1 MDRKIK
7 DMLHEAPAHT
17 LVLVPVLL
25 LMALLFLIL
34 ILAPYDILRRAMVI
48 LALLGITIFSRSI
61 EAWQFGVEI
70 HHFILFGLAYTFGVW
85 WALAFVILTSAANIF
100 MVLFV
105 RSHMFI
111 HTMLGPMLQ
120 TLDMLFVA
128 IAAGIYGAI
137 SGSFGPDTVLAAT
150 VIITIGTAMEKLL
163 CYRFAGVDLG
173 RLSTATVV
181 AILVNYNE
189 LMYLGPGYILLLN
202 SL

>member
-7 DMLHEAPAHT
+7 EVLHEAPAHI
-17 LVLVPVLL
+17 LVLIPLL
-25 LMALLFLIL
+25 LFMGLLFLL
-34 ILAPYDILRRAMVI
+34 LTLAPYDTLRRIIVI

-85 WALAFVILTSAANIF
+85 WALAFVVLTSAANIF

-105 RSHMFI
+105 HSHMFI

-120 TLDMLFVA
+120 TLDMMIVA
-128 IAAGIYGAI
+128 IFAGIYGAI
-137 SGSFGPDTVLAAT
+137 SGSFGPDTVLLAT
-150 VIITIGTAMEKLL
+150 VIITIGTATEKIL

-181 AILVNYNE
+181 ATLVNYNE
-189 LMYLGPGYILLLN
+189 LIYLGPGYIALLN

>member
-1 MDRKIK
+1 MDRKLK
-7 DMLHEAPAHT
+7 DILHEAPAHI
-17 LVLVPVLL
+17 LVLIPLL
-25 LMALLFLIL
+25 LFMGLLFLL
-34 ILAPYDILRRAMVI
+34 LTLAPYDLLRKVLII
-48 LALLGITIFSRSI
+48 LALMGITVFSRAI

-85 WALAFVILTSAANIF
+85 WALAFVLLTSAVNIL

-120 TLDMLFVA
+120 TLDMIFVA
-128 IAAGIYGAI
+128 IAAGIYGAFY
-137 SGSFGPDTVLAAT
+137 GSFGPDTVVVAT
-150 VIITIGTAMEKLL
+150 VIITAGTIMEKIL
-163 CYRFAGVDLG
+163 CYRLAGVDLG

-181 AILVNYNE
+181 ATLVNYNE
-189 LMYLGPGYILLLN
+189 LMYLGAGHIALLN